1 MLTFPTHGIVK
12 PLKGV
17 TLNRSRLLG
26 LAAAVLAACGASGAI
41 ATAAQADL
49 VGAGSSLIAPLMS
62 QWAQNYGGTGITY
75 GAVGSGAG
83 ISQIT
88 ARTVDFGASDA
99 PLTTD
104 QASACN
110 GCVQIPWALTAT
122 AVAYNL
128 NGVNKLKLTPQLI
141 SLIYQGKITMW
152 DDARIKKINKG
163 TTLPSLKITPVYRSD
178 GSGDT
183 YAFTDLLSKADPAG
197 WGKSVGFSTQVGF
210 TVGAGGRGNDGV
222 VGLVNSTPGG
232 ITYVA
237 ASYAI
242 AHQLQV
248 AALGNAAGRFEYPNL
263 NNITA
268 AAASLTSIPANN
280 EMHIVW
286 PSKKYKT
293 AYPLSTFTYA
303 IVPTS
308 SPKAGEIKPFINW
321 ALTTGQKWG
330 PALDFVYPMPSAV
343 LAAAQKTVNQIG

>member
-1 MLTFPTHGIVK
+1 MLTFPTHGIVN

-41 ATAAQADL
+41 ASAAQADL

-110 GCVQIPWALTAT
+110 SCVQIPWALTAT

-128 NGVNKLKLTPQLI
+128 NGVSKLKLTPQLI
-141 SLIYQGKITMW
+141 SLIYQGKITQW
-152 DDARIKKINKG
+152 DDARLRKINPGVK
-163 TTLPSLKITPVYRSD
+163 LPALHITPVYRSD

-183 YAFTDLLSKADPAG
+183 YAFTDMLSKADPA
-197 WGKSVGFSTQVGF
+197 WKSSIGVSTQVGF
-210 TVGAGGRGNDGV
+210 TVGAGARGNDGV

-248 AALGNAAGRFEYPNL
+248 AALGNAAGRYEYPNL

-280 EMHIVW
+280 EMHIVY

-293 AYPLSTFTYA
+293 AYPLSTFTYV

-308 SPKAGEIKPFINW
+308 SPKAGELKPFINW